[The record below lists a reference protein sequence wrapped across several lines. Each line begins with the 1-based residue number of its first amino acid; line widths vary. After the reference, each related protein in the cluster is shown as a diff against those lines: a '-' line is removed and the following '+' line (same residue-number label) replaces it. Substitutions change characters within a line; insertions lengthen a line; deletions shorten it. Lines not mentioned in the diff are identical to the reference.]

1 MSEREFFSTTWDNLV
16 KGVTSIVLGLIIS
29 FMVLFTFIPDLP
41 TILRTV
47 IIILYVAIV
56 LVPFLWAPRG
66 YILHKNLI
74 IIKRIIGDER
84 IIVSEKS
91 KIWKWKWWGIRLWA
105 SGGLYGYF
113 GIFFFRE
120 IGKVKMYA
128 TNRNNLVL
136 VKDANNTK
144 YLVSPDNLDKFM
156 DLLNRSLVA

>member
-1 MSEREFFSTTWDNLV
+1 V

-29 FMVLFTFIPDLP
+29 LMVLFTFIPDLP

-66 YILHKNLI
+66 YILQKNLI

-91 KIWKWKWWGIRLWA
+91 KIWKWKWWGIRLWG

-120 IGKVKMYA
+120 ICKVKMYA

-136 VKDANNTK
+136 VKDANDTK